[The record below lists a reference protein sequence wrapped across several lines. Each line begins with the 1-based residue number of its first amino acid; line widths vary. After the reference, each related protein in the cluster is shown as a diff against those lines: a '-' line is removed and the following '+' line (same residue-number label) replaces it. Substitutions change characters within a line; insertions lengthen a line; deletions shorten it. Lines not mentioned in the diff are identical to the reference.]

1 MNLQGTLFL
10 SLIALGLAL
19 PQEQVPH
26 QPRQNVPHQPRVD
39 CGKCFIHKS
48 RLNVGYFWIN
58 F

>member
-39 CGKCFIHKS
+39 CGKCFFINPD
-48 RLNVGYFWIN
+48 RMWII

>member
-1 MNLQGTLFL
+1 MNLQGTLFV

-39 CGKCFIHKS
+39 CGKCFIS
-48 RLNVGYFWIN
+48 
-58 F
+58 